1 MGTPATDRFRNEYLA
16 DMNAEELEEL
26 KNQQN
31 KKTSGMK
38 NMVVAGGIFEKY
50 TSVLDNINEANS
62 KKLNL
67 VEQHGEVFQYKQ
79 PDFSGNTVND
89 VKELMSSRFRNAEE
103 RIELT
108 EFGKEN
114 LTEFLELNPDK
125 ADITQKIIDSPGN
138 TGWEKFTTGTKQK
151 GIVDKLLP
159 GKSMPSLSQGLGM
172 IPGFIN
178 VLTADD
184 EIDAVRGGVQM
195 AYPWLATNPIGWGVI
210 ALNELLGFL
219 E

>member
-16 DMNAEELEEL
+16 DLRAQELEEL
-26 KNQQN
+26 EKSKD

-38 NMVVAGGIFEKY
+38 NMVVAGGVFEKY

-67 VEQHGEVFQYKQ
+67 VEQHGDVFQYKQ
-79 PDFSGNTVND
+79 PDFSGDTIND
-89 VKELMSSRFRNAEE
+89 VKELMSNRFRTPEE

-114 LTEFLELNPDK
+114 LTEFIELNPGK
-125 ADITQKIIDSPGN
+125 ADITQKIIDNPGN
-138 TGWEKFTTGTKQK
+138 IGWEKFTTGTKQT
-151 GIVDKLLP
+151 GILDKLLP
-159 GKSMPSLSQGLGM
+159 GKTYPSAAQGLGM
-172 IPGFIN
+172 IPGAIN
-178 VLTADD
+178 MLTEDD

-195 AYPWLATNPIGWGVI
+195 A
-210 ALNELLGFL
+210 
-219 E
+219 